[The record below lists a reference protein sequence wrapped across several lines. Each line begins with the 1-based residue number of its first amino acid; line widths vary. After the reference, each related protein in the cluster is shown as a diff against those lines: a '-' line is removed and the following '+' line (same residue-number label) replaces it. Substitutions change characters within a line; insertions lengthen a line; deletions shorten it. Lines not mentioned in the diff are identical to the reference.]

1 MREKPKG
8 GAPTTGRRPS
18 HDRVTA
24 PATTTST
31 LTIAGLSRRRPA
43 VVALAA
49 LPARDRARIL
59 ARVADL
65 EELAALARQR
75 GTLAEPP
82 AKWSAPSEPQTIRTQ
97 ALERRRA

>member
-24 PATTTST
+24 PATTTNA
-31 LTIAGLSRRRPA
+31 LTIAAIGRRRPA
-43 VVALAA
+43 AVALAA

-59 ARVADL
+59 ARLA
-65 EELAALARQR
+65 ELHQLDRLIR
-75 GTLAEPP
+75 EPGTLAEVGM
-82 AKWSAPSEPQTIRTQ
+82 
-97 ALERRRA
+97 